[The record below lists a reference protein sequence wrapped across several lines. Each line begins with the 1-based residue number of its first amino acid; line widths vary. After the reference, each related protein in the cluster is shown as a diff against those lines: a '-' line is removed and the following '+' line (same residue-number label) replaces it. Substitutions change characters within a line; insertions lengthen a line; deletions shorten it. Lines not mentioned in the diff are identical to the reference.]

1 MATVPA
7 AAAAAAAATA
17 GRVSITGSGEP
28 SASEVDVKSP
38 GCTAAAVTESQETG
52 AAFHILVGE
61 AEIGVDQEH
70 SQRRGG
76 P

>member
-1 MATVPA
+1 MATVPAA

-38 GCTAAAVTESQETG
+38 GCTAAAVTES
-52 AAFHILVGE
+52 
-61 AEIGVDQEH
+61 
-70 SQRRGG
+70 
-76 P
+76 